1 MIRHR
6 LTNEQWNR
14 IAELIPG
21 KPGDPGRTGDDNRL
35 FVDAIVWMAR
45 TGAPWRGLS
54 PCFGNWNSVHKR
66 FRRWAKAGVWERIL
80 EALAD
85 PDLESVIIDGTIIR
99 VHQRAAGGKGD
110 SRTSDRA
117 IAWRPEHENPHRR
130 RCSRQC
136 VASALHRRPDA
147 RVDHGRGV
155 DRRSAGSEHPW
166 RQGFRL

>member
-45 TGAPWRGLS
+45 TGTPWRDLS
-54 PCFGNWNSVHKR
+54 PCFGNWNSVYKR

-99 VHQRAAGGKGD
+99 VHQHAAGGKGGFKNKR
-110 SRTSDRA
+110 SGDR
-117 IAWRPEHENPHRR
+117 
-130 RCSRQC
+130 
-136 VASALHRRPDA
+136 VAA
-147 RVDHGRGV
+147 
-155 DRRSAGSEHPW
+155 
-166 RQGFRL
+166 